1 MKSILKDLKLESLF
15 SKFAAKRIEPENV
28 SELSDDDFVR
38 LGVTTIEDR
47 HRLRALYA
55 NTEKKNISL
64 WLHLPF
70 AKAWL
75 FSADVVAAVEGVDL
89 VRNEKFLRRELDSNF
104 RLFSQ
109 PPSIENFVVDRKA
122 SAQTRHNGSV
132 NSKRAH
138 PPVHLLGISIQFN
151 SIQSVIYT
159 FIKYSHYI
167 YQGRNT
173 LIKEEKKK
181 EKRKL
186 MAWIEVYGGQ
196 GA

>member
-64 WLHLPF
+64 WLHLLF

-122 SAQTRHNGSV
+122 SAQTRHNG
-132 NSKRAH
+132 
-138 PPVHLLGISIQFN
+138 
-151 SIQSVIYT
+151 
-159 FIKYSHYI
+159 
-167 YQGRNT
+167 
-173 LIKEEKKK
+173 
-181 EKRKL
+181 
-186 MAWIEVYGGQ
+186 
-196 GA
+196 